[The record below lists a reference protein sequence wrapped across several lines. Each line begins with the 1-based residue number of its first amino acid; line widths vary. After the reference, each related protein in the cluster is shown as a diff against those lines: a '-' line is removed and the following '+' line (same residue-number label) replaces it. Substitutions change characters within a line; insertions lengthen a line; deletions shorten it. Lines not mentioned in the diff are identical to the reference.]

1 MLKNL
6 KKLDT
11 KKFYDSHDILYLSQ
25 KVESNKITSQIMWI
39 DRIPKTKS
47 GKTQRHL
54 LRQVHKEKNGGVNA

>member
-1 MLKNL
+1 M
-6 KKLDT
+6 DT
-11 KKFYDSHDILYLSQ
+11 KNISDSDVISYLRE
-25 KVESNKITSQIMWI
+25 KVESYKIPSQIEWV